1 MTNFPNRL
9 QTARIGLAVSAAVI
23 LAPPAIVS
31 AGEPIKTGE
40 IRIYGNEKIKTY
52 IIRRQIPL
60 RRGAPFDSRRVD
72 EARSRIRQ
80 IPGVDYSEVRVN
92 YTAADSSL
100 ALNVVV
106 TEKSTFRGFPI
117 VERGYE
123 NLMSFGGGIAEDN
136 FRGRSE
142 SIGVSAMFRGG
153 TVLSAAWE
161 NPWLGQGP
169 RIGVGL
175 DADYADYLYVYDDLE
190 GLFEGSRIRSGGVDF
205 SLFYTF
211 GFGMRAFARLGYRR
225 HEGDAEG
232 VTIEPGADQY
242 GLATIGIRHDG
253 RSSRLYPW
261 SGWLLQVEASGIGPG
276 DDAYSILAGAVD
288 ARVYL
293 PVFARTVFGLQ
304 FTSRVKDGDRIPIYL
319 REHLG
324 GGLTVR
330 GYDYG
335 SFNGVSSALTSAEF
349 RIPINFSR
357 QRSVEDLL
365 FAASLHLFV
374 DAGATWELD
383 QTPDSDLWHSG
394 FGVGIL
400 FLNSWTRGI
409 RFDYGWNA
417 NSSGRLDVE
426 IGSKF

>member
-1 MTNFPNRL
+1 MTKSLNFL
-9 QTARIGLAVSAAVI
+9 QTARIGLVVSAAVV
-23 LAPPAIVS
+23 LTPPALVS

-60 RRGAPFDSRRVD
+60 RRGAPFDSRQVE
-72 EARSRIRQ
+72 EARSRIRE

-92 YTAADSSL
+92 YTAMDSSL
-100 ALNVVV
+100 TLNVVV
-106 TEKSTFRGFPI
+106 TEKSTFCVFPI

-123 NLMSFGGGIAEDN
+123 NLMSFGGAVAEDN

-142 SIGVSAMFRGG
+142 SIGASAMFRGG
-153 TVLSAAWE
+153 MVFSAAWE

-175 DADYADYLYVYDDLE
+175 DADYADYLYVYDDL
-190 GLFEGSRIRSGGVDF
+190 GALFEESRIRSGGLDL

-211 GFGMRAFARLGYRR
+211 GFGMRAFTRLGYRR
-225 HEGDAEG
+225 HEGDTEG
-232 VTIEPGADQY
+232 VTIKPGGDQY
-242 GLATIGIRHDG
+242 GMVTIGIRHDG
-253 RSSRLYPW
+253 RGSRLYPW
-261 SGWLLQVEASGIGPG
+261 SGWLLGVEASGVGPG
-276 DDAYSILAGAVD
+276 VDAYSILEGVVD

-293 PVFARTVFGLQ
+293 PVFDRTVFGLQ
-304 FTSRVKDGDRIPIYL
+304 FTTRVNDGERIPIYL

-324 GGLTVR
+324 GGLTIR

-335 SFNGVSSALTSAEF
+335 TFNGVSSALTSAEF

-357 QRSVEDLL
+357 QRTVEDLL
-365 FAASLHLFV
+365 FAASLHFFV

-383 QTPDSDLWHSG
+383 QTPDSDHWHSG

-400 FLNSWTRGI
+400 LLNSWVRGV
-409 RFDYGWNA
+409 RFDYGWNT
-417 NSSGRLDVE
+417 NSSGRLDIE